1 MSEVSQ
7 AATLIATAQHDQ
19 PQIIANFERAIAQ
32 NQLGHAFLFVGP
44 NGRGQAEVADWL
56 AMRLLCLH
64 PTEKGDPDGT
74 CNQCVRIAQ
83 HEHPDVVELAPEG
96 NSLKVDQIRFLK
108 GELSKTAVEGE
119 RKVLIIHA
127 AETMT
132 SSAANGLLKS
142 MEEPQGQQTI
152 ILIAKSR
159 QQMLPTIISRSQ
171 VIEFNALPADQIQT
185 QLIAMGYSQ
194 TNAQLAQQLTDDM
207 TLAQEW
213 LTEDWFDRAR
223 QSVER
228 FMSALLGQ
236 DLQTFTLVQTELMP
250 LAKEQSV
257 KVLVDMIIQA
267 TRDTLLAR
275 QGRSVTSGFDALS
288 KWQQIAQK
296 LADSQWLQIV
306 DLALMMPHALDMNLN
321 PQTTLE
327 SFVLKS
333 QKAMAG

>member
-1 MSEVSQ
+1 MPEATQ
-7 AATLIATAQHDQ
+7 AATVIATAHHDQ
-19 PQIIANFERAIAQ
+19 PQIIANFESAIAQ
-32 NQLGHAFLFVGP
+32 NQLGHAFMFVGP

-64 PTEKGDPDGT
+64 PTETGDPDGT

-83 HEHPDVVELAPEG
+83 HEHPDVVEVAPEG
-96 NSLKVDQIRFLK
+96 NSLKVDQIRFLQ
-108 GELSKTAVEGE
+108 GELSKTAVEGQ

-171 VIEFNALPADQIQT
+171 VIEFNALPAEQVQA
-185 QLIAMGYSQ
+185 QLQNMGYSPA
-194 TNAQLAQQLTDDM
+194 NAQLAQHLTDDM
-207 TLAQEW
+207 TQAQEW
-213 LTEDWFDRAR
+213 LVDDWFDRAR
-223 QSVER
+223 QGVEH
-228 FMSALLGQ
+228 FMTALLCK

-250 LAKEQSV
+250 LAKEQSI

-275 QGRSVTSGFDALS
+275 QGRTVVSGFTALPQ
-288 KWQQIAQK
+288 WQQVAQT
-296 LADSQWLQIV
+296 LTDAQWLQIV
-306 DLALMMPHALDMNLN
+306 DLALMMPRALDMNLN

-333 QKAMAG
+333 QKAMAS